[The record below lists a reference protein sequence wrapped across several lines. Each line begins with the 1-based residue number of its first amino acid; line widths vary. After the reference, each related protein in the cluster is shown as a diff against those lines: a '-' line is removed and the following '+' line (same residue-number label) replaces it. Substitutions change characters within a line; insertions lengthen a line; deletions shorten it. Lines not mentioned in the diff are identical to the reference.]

1 MELFDKFAR
10 CNPAN
15 NIQSTVMDKEFTNSI
30 IFSTIYNVDK
40 VKGLVKPNL
49 TVPSKKKK
57 ENIINET
64 DKKVLNMMLNAEVF
78 NDREA
83 IKLQHKQDKL

>member
-15 NIQSTVMDKEFTNSI
+15 KVQTAVMDKEFTNSI

-49 TVPSKKKK
+49 TVRSKKKK
-57 ENIINET
+57 ENIMSEIE
-64 DKKVLNMMLNAEVF
+64 KRK
-78 NDREA
+78 A
-83 IKLQHKQDKL
+83 IILQHKQDKL